1 MLFRILHSDRATIYF
16 TEGLD
21 YSLPNDL
28 QVQFSPGETN
38 KEVTLVIVDDMELEQ
53 SEVFLLT
60 LNNGPG
66 ATYDNNSLA
75 SVVITDDDQVVVEFD
90 MERCALV
97 VTEGVGSLDITISRN
112 GLSSLPVEV
121 LVQIQNGT
129 ATGMYHSLRI
139 VYT

>member
-16 TEGLD
+16 AEGLD

-97 VTEGVGSLDITISRN
+97 VTEGVGSLDITISRD
-112 GLSSLPVEV
+112 GLSSIPVEV

-129 ATGMYHSLRI
+129 ATGMCNI
-139 VYT
+139 VHVL

>member
-1 MLFRILHSDRATIYF
+1 M
-16 TEGLD
+16 
-21 YSLPNDL
+21 
-28 QVQFSPGETN
+28 
-38 KEVTLVIVDDMELEQ
+38 TLVIVDDMELEQ

-60 LNNGPG
+60 LNNGPV
-66 ATYDNNSLA
+66 ATYDNDSLA